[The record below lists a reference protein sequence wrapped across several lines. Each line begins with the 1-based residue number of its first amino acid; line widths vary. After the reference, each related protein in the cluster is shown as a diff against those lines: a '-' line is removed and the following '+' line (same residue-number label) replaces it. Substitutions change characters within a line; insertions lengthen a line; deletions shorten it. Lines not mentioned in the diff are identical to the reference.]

1 MKWKLMVWGML
12 VLLIMLPRVRVTAQ
26 DTIRLQWSLPLPS
39 LKVTS
44 DYGHRIH
51 PVTQTRDFHK
61 GIDLSA
67 RCDPV
72 LTVLDGTVVEI
83 AFNPILG
90 RYVRIDHGD
99 LQSIYGHLSFI
110 LVDKGESISAGQPIA
125 ITGAT
130 GRVTG
135 EHLHFSIRFRGRYIN
150 PIYFLWQLHSNGQS
164 PQINKQ

>member
-1 MKWKLMVWGML
+1 MKWRLMVWGML

-26 DTIRLQWSLPLPS
+26 DTISLQWSLPLPS

-44 DYGHRIH
+44 GFGHRIH
-51 PVTQTRDFHK
+51 PVTHARDFHK
-61 GIDLSA
+61 GVDLSA

-72 LTVLDGTVVEI
+72 LSVLDGTVVEI

-99 LQSIYGHLSFI
+99 FQSVYGHLSFI
-110 LVDKGESISAGQPIA
+110 LVGNNESVRAGQPIA

-135 EHLHFSIRFRGRYIN
+135 EHLHFSIRFRGRHIN
-150 PIYFLWQLHSNGQS
+150 PIYFLWQLQSNGQS